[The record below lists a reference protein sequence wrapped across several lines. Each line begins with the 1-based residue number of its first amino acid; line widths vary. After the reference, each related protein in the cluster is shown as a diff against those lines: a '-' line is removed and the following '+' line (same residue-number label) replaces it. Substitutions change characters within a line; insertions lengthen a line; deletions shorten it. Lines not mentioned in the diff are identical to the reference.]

1 VRERLSQMR
10 RKHAAVETEILRV
23 AAKIFSERGYQGTTL
38 DDIAAA
44 ANISRRTFYSY
55 FASKDDLLR
64 HIYREVITTSMAA
77 AKRIAEQDLSAREK
91 LRRLIRQ
98 QVSNLTTHT
107 ALLRVFFMEVFSL
120 PGPLSRSVAQANR
133 SYSQIIERVI
143 AEGVR
148 TGELIPLHPKRF
160 SYLLLGMCNWIQRWY
175 REGGDWTP
183 DAITEDILTVLER
196 GYLHPSR
203 EVSNDILMR
212 ELRALRHEVKQLRSV
227 SVE

>member
-1 VRERLSQMR
+1 MR
-10 RKHAAVETEILRV
+10 RKNAALETEVLRV

-55 FASKDDLLR
+55 FGSKDELLR
-64 HIYREVITTSMAA
+64 HIYQEVITASMAA
-77 AKRIAEQDLSAREK
+77 ARRIAGEDLPAGEK

-98 QVSNLTTHT
+98 QVSTIASHT
-107 ALLRVFFMEVFSL
+107 ALWRVFFSEILNL

-133 SYSQIIERVI
+133 SYSRIIEEVI

-148 TGELIPLHPKRF
+148 TGELIPLQPQRF

-175 REGGDWTP
+175 RSGREWTP
-183 DAITEDILTVLER
+183 DVIAEEIIAVLE
-196 GYLHPSR
+196 GG
-203 EVSNDILMR
+203 
-212 ELRALRHEVKQLRSV
+212 
-227 SVE
+227 